1 MPKPRIT
8 IVGLGLIGGSIGL
21 ALKRA
26 NAELD
31 IVGHDKDSRVAAA
44 AYKRGAVT
52 KTEWNLLNAC
62 DGAALIVLALPL
74 SALRDTL
81 RVLGKELSGGVIVT
95 DTASTKAAVLE
106 WAKVLPHD
114 VQFVGGDPIIPHW
127 RSDKPE
133 LKGIEAADAELF
145 DNAVYCLTPSITASE
160 NAVNTVAGMVGLLG
174 AKPLFLDAQEHDGL
188 ITGAQHLAT
197 LLSITLLQATTTS
210 GGWRDLSKL
219 AGTDYLHATAL
230 AARDPAAQRDLL
242 LNHREDLTRWIDA
255 SIQTLQELRAAIAR
269 GDAEQLDDLFK
280 RILSAREAWLAGR
293 VVTSP
298 VEPLPATSFGDS
310 AMRMFLGGLAQRGE
324 NKGR

>member
-21 ALKRA
+21 ALKKA
-26 NAELD
+26 NADLD

-44 AYKRGAVT
+44 AQKRGAVN

-74 SALRDTL
+74 GALRDTL

-95 DTASTKAAVLE
+95 DTASTKTAVLE
-106 WAKVLPHD
+106 WAKVLPRD
-114 VQFVGGDPIIPHW
+114 VQFVGGDPVIPHW
-127 RSDKPE
+127 HTSQPE
-133 LKGIEAADAELF
+133 QKGIEAADAELF
-145 DNAVYCLTPSITASE
+145 DNAVYCLTPSPTASE
-160 NAVNTVAGMVGLLG
+160 NAVNTVAGLVGLLG

-219 AGTDYLHATAL
+219 AGSDYLHATAL
-230 AARDPAAQRDLL
+230 AARDPATQRDLL
-242 LNHREDLTRWIDA
+242 LNHREDLERWIDA
-255 SIQTLQELRAAIAR
+255 SMETLQELRSAIAR
-269 GDAEQLDDLFK
+269 GDATELDNLLK
-280 RILSAREAWLAGR
+280 RMLAAREAWLTGKII
-293 VVTSP
+293 TSP

-310 AMRMFLGGLAQRGE
+310 ALRMFLGGLAQRGE
-324 NKGR
+324 KQTK